1 MRLTEVAW
9 GTPAS
14 AVFLAVTPTPAV
26 RCCNVRRL
34 VAADHRRHHGS
45 PAPHGPRSWRYP
57 CIQATGGRKADRLP
71 PRDVVAGS
79 PDRSVGR
86 GRGGGAGHGGARS
99 RGSVAVYG
107 SPRRSRDRDGASVT
121 EEECGPLTAGRSR
134 AGNGKRN
141 SAPASRRDGYRA
153 ACASP
158 LRGQRPTRP
167 YLRLKVPRSS
177 PYGPASTVIERLTCS
192 RNNVARVAKRIA
204 CGTAISQPTLIALH

>member
-1 MRLTEVAW
+1 MCAGWSQRTLDATTAHRHHMVRARGDTRASRQPEDAKLTVYRLAM
-9 GTPAS
+9 S
-14 AVFLAVTPTPAV
+14 S
-26 RCCNVRRL
+26 L
-34 VAADHRRHHGS
+34 VAR
-45 PAPHGPRSWRYP
+45 
-57 CIQATGGRKADRLP
+57 T
-71 PRDVVAGS
+71 VALE
-79 PDRSVGR
+79 
-86 GRGGGAGHGGARS
+86 GGGAAVPVIAAGAIGATSWCTSRHAGVETEVEHRS
-99 RGSVAVYG
+99 PGK
-107 SPRRSRDRDGASVT
+107 
-121 EEECGPLTAGRSR
+121 CGPLTAGRSR

-204 CGTAISQPTLIALH
+204 CGTA